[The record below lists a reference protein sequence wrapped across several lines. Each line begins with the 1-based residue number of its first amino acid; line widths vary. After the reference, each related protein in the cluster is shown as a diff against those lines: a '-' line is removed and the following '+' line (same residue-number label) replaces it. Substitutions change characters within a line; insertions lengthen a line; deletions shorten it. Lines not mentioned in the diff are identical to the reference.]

1 METAIRMTNVN
12 DRAADQLGIMFR
24 AALVT
29 RRFRARF
36 AEKVRS
42 SAQTE
47 ARWSALYFL
56 SHSPEGLIQTDL
68 AERMGVQ
75 GPTLVRL
82 LDALEE
88 QGLVAR
94 RSAPEDRRVKRVVIL
109 PAGLEVVGEID
120 TVASDMRD
128 SCFAGLSDED
138 LRTTL
143 RVLDMVSHGLEA
155 RAHAGACHASRVRGD
170 VQGASTCDL
179 RGGHACSLIW

>member
-1 METAIRMTNVN
+1 MGTAIRMSKSD
-12 DRAADQLGIMFR
+12 DRFANQLEITFK
-24 AALVT
+24 AALLT

-42 SAQTE
+42 SSQTE

-56 SHSPEGLIQTDL
+56 TNAPEGLIQTEL

-88 QGLVAR
+88 QHLVAR
-94 RSAPEDRRVKRVVIL
+94 RSTPDDRRVKRVVIL
-109 PAGLEVVGEID
+109 PAGQQVVSEID
-120 TVASDMRD
+120 IIASDMRD
-128 SCFAGLSDED
+128 ACFAGISDED

-143 RVLDMVSHGLEA
+143 RVLDKVGRALEGGGAVADAEAEAGDDAPRA
-155 RAHAGACHASRVRGD
+155 RPMRVIRN
-170 VQGASTCDL
+170 
-179 RGGHACSLIW
+179 R

>member
-1 METAIRMTNVN
+1 MGAAIRMTTSD
-12 DRAADQLGIMFR
+12 DRSANQLEITFK
-24 AALVT
+24 AALLT

-36 AEKVRS
+36 AEKVRY

-56 SHSPEGLIQTDL
+56 SNAPEGLIQTDL

-109 PAGLEVVGEID
+109 RAGLDVIAEVDVI
-120 TVASDMRD
+120 ASDMRNA
-128 SCFAGLSDED
+128 CFVGVSDED
-138 LRTTL
+138 LRITL
-143 RVLDMVSHGLEA
+143 RVLDKVGRALENG
-155 RAHAGACHASRVRGD
+155 GAKDAVAADETPRVRP
-170 VQGASTCDL
+170 L
-179 RGGHACSLIW
+179 RVMRNR

>member
-1 METAIRMTNVN
+1 MDPATRMTKVN
-12 DRAADQLGIMFR
+12 NRAEDQLAIMFR

-42 SAQTE
+42 SSQTE

-94 RSAPEDRRVKRVVIL
+94 RSTTEDRRVKRVVIL
-109 PAGLEVVGEID
+109 PAGLAVVGEID
-120 TVASDMRD
+120 IVASDMRD
-128 SCFAGLSDED
+128 ACFAGVDDKD
-138 LRTTL
+138 LQTTL
-143 RVLDMVSHGLEA
+143 RVLDVISSALES
-155 RAHAGACHASRVRGD
+155 RAHPAVDDEPPRPRPMRVVR
-170 VQGASTCDL
+170 A
-179 RGGHACSLIW
+179 R

>member
-1 METAIRMTNVN
+1 MGAALRMTKSD
-12 DRAADQLGIMFR
+12 DRSVTQLEITFK
-24 AALVT
+24 AALLT

-56 SHSPEGLIQTDL
+56 SHAPDGLIQTEL

-94 RSAPEDRRVKRVVIL
+94 RSTSEDRRVKRVVIL
-109 PAGLEVVGEID
+109 PAGAAVIAEID
-120 TVASDMRD
+120 VIASEMRD
-128 SCFAGLSDED
+128 ACFEGVSDED

-143 RVLDMVSHGLEA
+143 QVLEKVGRALEHKSAAEAGADDDGMRARPLRVL
-155 RAHAGACHASRVRGD
+155 RNR
-170 VQGASTCDL
+170 
-179 RGGHACSLIW
+179 